1 MLSRS
6 PEAHS
11 LLQQQCDE
19 QLRLG
24 GEEKRGG
31 VGPEPLDR
39 HLTSNCFHRILFL
52 TATFQRRHIVFR
64 TAGGLQT
71 LFYLPPIFP
80 LIPSS
85 PDPEG
90 RIFCDPRVRTLLET
104 EDSPAAG
111 SARRSG
117 TPELFPPRACGK

>member
-39 HLTSNCFHRILFL
+39 HLTSNCFHRNLF
-52 TATFQRRHIVFR
+52 FNRHISAAPYR
-64 TAGGLQT
+64 LSDGGRAPNAFL
-71 LFYLPPIFP
+71 
-80 LIPSS
+80 PSS
-85 PDPEG
+85 HFPSHPLQS
-90 RIFCDPRVRTLLET
+90 R
-104 EDSPAAG
+104 S
-111 SARRSG
+111 RRQDI
-117 TPELFPPRACGK
+117 L